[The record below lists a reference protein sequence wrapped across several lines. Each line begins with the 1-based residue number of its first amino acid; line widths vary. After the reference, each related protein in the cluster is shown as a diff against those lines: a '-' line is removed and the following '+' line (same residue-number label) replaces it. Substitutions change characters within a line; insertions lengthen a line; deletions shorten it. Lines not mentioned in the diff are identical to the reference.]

1 MELRH
6 LRYFITVAEELHFAR
21 AAERLNIAAP
31 TLTVQIQEIER
42 VLSVR
47 LFTRTNRSV
56 MLTSAGK
63 VFLDE
68 ARLVLDQYAKAESAG
83 RRAGRGEIGRIE
95 IGYVGS
101 AAYAGVLQE
110 QISQFTNQWPGVN
123 IRAREYPMEDLP
135 KLIEEGQLDLGFVRL
150 PMVYPSS
157 LRSHILLRDVFCIAF
172 CSGHPK
178 ATHSV
183 PLSPRE
189 LVGLKFVMPE
199 QEFGTYEVARR
210 GRFPLDVVAKPGSLL
225 SVLTQVSL
233 GAGVSVIPSSV
244 RNVVRLPNIE
254 FRSIAGKPITSE
266 IAVLFRADESAPSAR
281 NFIQQIVKTPI
292 SMLGGE
298 GQPQMSLHATRT
310 QDFEGKA

>member
-1 MELRH
+1 
-6 LRYFITVAEELHFAR
+6 
-21 AAERLNIAAP
+21 
-31 TLTVQIQEIER
+31 
-42 VLSVR
+42 
-47 LFTRTNRSV
+47 
-56 MLTSAGK
+56 
-63 VFLDE
+63 
-68 ARLVLDQYAKAESAG
+68 
-83 RRAGRGEIGRIE
+83 
-95 IGYVGS
+95 
-101 AAYAGVLQE
+101 
-110 QISQFTNQWPGVN
+110 
-123 IRAREYPMEDLP
+123 MEDLP

-178 ATHSV
+178 VTQGA

-189 LVGLKFVMPE
+189 LAGLKFVMPE

-281 NFIQQIVKTPI
+281 NFIQQIVKTPM